1 MIKKTLLIVL
11 ILVNTFTHA
20 QFHRT
25 YNWSEKPVN
34 VQEMDS
40 SFQESSIGFLNKYIV
55 EFKRVNDSIDNS
67 FEKFLTRHTIIKI
80 LDSVGA
86 EYHKTI
92 YIPMYNSD
100 YLVDLKLRTID
111 STGLV
116 VNFDNSTLTELDNKE
131 FNKNFKIYQLP
142 ELQKNSTIEC
152 IYTTKERNE
161 IHGSQ
166 ILQEEYFNA
175 KTEFILIPN
184 NFKSKVKP
192 YNTNEVFNLELMDN
206 IKVKKI
212 SINNLNSIDN
222 EEYSTL
228 QANRVNVSYQCY
240 ISDKVTSQSEFWEN
254 ITESIYPI
262 AFPKKYSKELIEV
275 NEIILNEFK
284 LNKSNAEPQN
294 KYLSETFK
302 KINIIDN
309 YIKNNF
315 TVQENGNADLS
326 RLDYILKNKKG
337 SNIGIVQLYS
347 SLLLYNN
354 IDYELLITSNRYFNR
369 FDPDFFNP
377 DNLREILFYIPELK
391 KYIIPDRNEYRV
403 GEAPF
408 NVLGNYGIYID
419 KNKDYYFSTIIENDK
434 KYSTI
439 NRKIKV
445 DFKKMKEAIISE
457 TQEFTGHWAITNRA
471 MLNLSNNLNSDEFKD
486 YLTTSGIKGKKI
498 IKYSIINKDIY
509 QPIYN
514 NPFIVK
520 SIISA
525 ESVLI
530 SNNKTNKKK
539 TKRYTFNLGSVIGTQ
554 SELYSNNKRINPI
567 EIRYPNYYDYKI
579 SVKIPRG
586 YKVEGI
592 ENINI
597 NENYISNGEIIAKF
611 ESRYVIEGNKL
622 NISIEEFYKSLN
634 YSKSKYN
641 DFRKVINA
649 AADFNK
655 LDIVFIRK

>member
-34 VQEMDS
+34 IQEMDS

-55 EFKRVNDSIDNS
+55 EFKEVNDSIDNS

-86 EYHKTI
+86 EYHKII

-116 VNFDNSTLTELDNKE
+116 VNFDNSNLTELDNKE

-212 SINNLNSIDN
+212 TINNLNSIDN

-254 ITESIYPI
+254 INESIYPI
-262 AFPKKYSKELIEV
+262 AFPKKYSKKLIEL

-284 LNKSNAEPQN
+284 LTKSNAKLKN

-377 DNLREILFYIPELK
+377 DNLREILFYIPEIK
-391 KYIIPDRNEYRV
+391 KYIIPDKQEYRV

-439 NRKIKV
+439 NRTINV
-445 DFKKMKEAIISE
+445 DFKKMKEAVISE

-471 MLNLSNNLNSDEFKD
+471 MLNLSNNLTSDEFKD

-498 IKYSIINKDIY
+498 IEYSIINKDIY

-525 ESVLI
+525 ESLLI
-530 SNNKTNKKK
+530 SNNKTSKKK
-539 TKRYTFNLGSVIGTQ
+539 TKRYTFKLGSVIGTQ